1 MNKFLLAAGLI
12 SIFSACSGDGMKDSG
27 ETGSADTDTD
37 TDTDT
42 DVDFAMTGDAT
53 GEGFSGDCANGLCIY
68 TITTTTQA
76 GDLELDMTET
86 GDSFLYNENHTA
98 FVLDTTNADGSET
111 YRLELEWVTSLNEVV
126 VNSTTL
132 FNPDVGDGG
141 VLDRTTWYFGAKS
154 ADGSDFDCRVTGD
167 NTGYYADW
175 CTNTAR

>member
-12 SIFSACSGDGMKDSG
+12 SIFSACSGDKPDSG
-27 ETGSADTDTD
+27 DTSSADTDTD
-37 TDTDT
+37 TDTDI
-42 DVDFAMTGDAT
+42 VFAMTGDQS
-53 GEGFSGDCANGLCIY
+53 GQGFSGNCAGSTCIY
-68 TITTTTQA
+68 TITTTRAA

-111 YRLELEWVTSLNEVV
+111 YRLELAYVTSLDDVV

-132 FNPDVGDGG
+132 FNSTVGDGG

-154 ADGSDFDCRVTGD
+154 ADGSEFDCRVTGE
-167 NTGYYADW
+167 NTDYYADW
-175 CTNTAR
+175 CTNAVR